1 MMEDMST
8 TLRVLGIVLVG
19 VWVLYLC
26 KGEKTK

>member
-1 MMEDMST
+1 MEDFDK

-19 VWVLYLC
+19 VWFLYLC

>member
-1 MMEDMST
+1 MEDFDM

-19 VWVLYLC
+19 VWFLYLC

>member
-1 MMEDMST
+1 MMEDMSI
-8 TLRVLGIVLVG
+8 TLRVLGIVLIG